1 MILLKDLKPLLNL
14 EFCYTWS
21 NLKKGNNGIL
31 RLKKQSELA
40 NQLMNKYIT
49 TISPFN
55 LNNQPFFLGYNIYIF
70 TKDIDIMCFPS
81 VMFDPAWILTDT
93 KTKSKYSKLCN
104 FDDFFKKTDEDINT
118 FFDNQIFAYHW
129 HSRNNYKIE
138 KNSYFEKIEY
148 NHLLI

>member
-1 MILLKDLKPLLNL
+1 
-14 EFCYTWS
+14 
-21 NLKKGNNGIL
+21 
-31 RLKKQSELA
+31 
-40 NQLMNKYIT
+40 MNKYIT

-93 KTKSKYSKLCN
+93 KTKSKYSKLSN
-104 FDDFFKKTDEDINT
+104 FDNFFKTTDEDINT